1 MTKRLT
7 LAVRCAALALLALA
21 CGCVTTTE
29 GGFKSDRKEEV
40 NRRVDAATQYLQKG
54 NTEQA
59 IVHLRRALEIDPR
72 SAPVNETLARVFAQ
86 SGEYELADQ
95 HFRTAI
101 EIDPAFSR
109 ARNNYAAFLYGRG
122 EVDAAIE
129 QLQKVVADTL
139 YEKRAD
145 AFTNLGKAYL
155 RKGDTTKAEE
165 VFERAIKM
173 DKRQAAAMLEL
184 ADIYLQRG
192 RYPEAAR
199 VYGSYRSA
207 GLRPTP
213 RSLLLGIRIARA
225 TGDRD
230 AEASDV
236 LKLKGLYP
244 ESDEYR
250 TYQTLP
256 PAR

>member
-1 MTKRLT
+1 MYSRGGAQILV
-7 LAVRCAALALLALA
+7 LAALVAVT
-21 CGCVTTTE
+21 GCVTTTE
-29 GGFKSDRKEEV
+29 GGFKADRKEEV
-40 NRRVDAATQYLQKG
+40 ARRVDAATQYLEKG

-95 HFRTAI
+95 HFRAAI
-101 EIDPAFSR
+101 EAEPGFSR

-122 EVDAAIE
+122 DIDGAIA
-129 QLQKVVADTL
+129 QLEKVVADTL

-145 AFTNLGKAYL
+145 AFSNLGKAYL
-155 RKGDTTKAEE
+155 RKGETAKAEE
-165 VFERAIKM
+165 VFDRALKM
-173 DKRQAAAMLEL
+173 DRRQAPAMLEL
-184 ADIYLQRG
+184 ADINMQRDQVA
-192 RYPEAAR
+192 EAAR
-199 VYGSYRSA
+199 VYALYRKASA
-207 GLRPTP
+207 RPSS

-230 AEASDV
+230 AEASYA
-236 LKLKGLYP
+236 LQLKGLFP
-244 ESDEYR
+244 DSEEYR
-250 TYQTLP
+250 SYQAMP

>member
-1 MTKRLT
+1 MIILHALRV
-7 LAVRCAALALLALA
+7 AVLGMLVLVS
-21 CGCVTTTE
+21 GCVTTTE
-29 GGFKSDRKEEV
+29 GGFKADRKEEV
-40 NRRVDAATQYLQKG
+40 ARRVDAATQYLQKG

-59 IVHLRRALEIDPR
+59 VIHLRRALELDPR

-95 HFRTAI
+95 HFRAAI
-101 EIDPAFSR
+101 EIDPDFSR

-122 EVDAAIE
+122 DIDAAIV
-129 QLQKVVADTL
+129 QLEKVVVDTL

-155 RKGDTTKAEE
+155 RKGDTARAEQ
-165 VFERAIKM
+165 VFDRAVKM
-173 DKRQAAAMLEL
+173 DRRQAAAMLEL
-184 ADIYLQRG
+184 ADIHVQRG
-192 RYPEAAR
+192 EYREATR
-199 VYGSYRSA
+199 VFSLYRAA

-213 RSLLLGIRIARA
+213 RSLLLGIRIARVS
-225 TGDRD
+225 GDRD
-230 AEASDV
+230 IEASYA
-236 LKLKGLYP
+236 LQLKGLYP

-250 TYQTLP
+250 TYQAMP

>member
-1 MTKRLT
+1 MRKPRVASR
-7 LAVRCAALALLALA
+7 LAVWLLLLMVS
-21 CGCVTTTE
+21 GCVTTTE
-29 GGFKSDRKEEV
+29 GGFKSDRKEEI
-40 NRRVDAATQYLQKG
+40 NRRVEAATQYLQKG

-59 IVHLRRALEIDPR
+59 IVHLRRALELDPR

-95 HFRTAI
+95 HFRAAI
-101 EIDPAFSR
+101 DIDPAFSR

-122 EVDAAIE
+122 EVDAAIV
-129 QLQKVVADTL
+129 QLEAVVADTL

-155 RKGDTTKAEE
+155 RKGDTARAEE
-165 VFERAIKM
+165 VLLRAIKM
-173 DKRQAAAMLEL
+173 DKRQAGAMLEL
-184 ADIYLQRG
+184 ADINLQGG
-192 RYPEAAR
+192 RYTEAAR
-199 VYGSYRSA
+199 AYGAFRGA

-213 RSLLLGIRIARA
+213 RSLLIGIRVARA

-230 AEASDV
+230 AEASYV
-236 LKLKGLYP
+236 LQLKGLYP
-244 ESDEYR
+244 DSNEYR
-250 TYQTLP
+250 TYQALP

>member
-1 MTKRLT
+1 MVMMR
-7 LAVRCAALALLALA
+7 AFRVAALALLAIFA
-21 CGCVTTTE
+21 SGCVTTTE
-29 GGFKSDRKEEV
+29 GGFKADRKEEV
-40 NRRVDAATQYLQKG
+40 ARRVDAATQYLQKG

-59 IVHLRRALEIDPR
+59 IVHLRRALEIDPH

-101 EIDPAFSR
+101 QYDPAFSR
-109 ARNNYAAFLYGRG
+109 ARNNYAAFLYDRGRID
-122 EVDAAIE
+122 DAIVQLE
-129 QLQKVVADTL
+129 QVVADTL

-155 RKGDTTKAEE
+155 RKGQTAKAEE
-165 VFERAIKM
+165 VFGRAIKM
-173 DKRQAAAMLEL
+173 DRRQAAAMLEL
-184 ADIYLQRG
+184 ADINVQHG
-192 RYPEAAR
+192 QYPEAAR
-199 VYGSYRSA
+199 LFGLYRAA
-207 GLRPTP
+207 GPQPTP

-230 AEASDV
+230 NEASYA
-236 LKLKGLYP
+236 LQLKGLYP

-250 TYQTLP
+250 TYQAMP